1 MITYKFIKYL
11 YTHIKYFRILNDV
24 YKQEKLLE
32 NLTALFKVEFKK
44 DWVGRIYAVFN
55 PHIQDGIFNQNNQ
68 ILEYTNEGLSNSSY
82 VESYIMTQ
90 LNIAKQFIKA
100 NNLFDLLTYKLI
112 KLDDN
117 DNYLFIIQPITW
129 EDCISYTKKFIIL
142 WSIIGILVSIL
153 IYLI

>member
-129 EDCISYTKKFIIL
+129 EDCVSYTKKFMIL
-142 WSIIGILVSIL
+142 WGIIGILVLIL

>member
-24 YKQEKLLE
+24 YKQENLLE

-90 LNIAKQFIKA
+90 LNIVKQFIKA

-129 EDCISYTKKFIIL
+129 EDCVSYTKKFMIL
-142 WSIIGILVSIL
+142 WGIIGILASIL

>member
-129 EDCISYTKKFIIL
+129 EDCISYAKKFMIL
-142 WSIIGILVSIL
+142 WSIIGILASIL

>member
-1 MITYKFIKYL
+1 M
-11 YTHIKYFRILNDV
+11 HIKYCKILNDV
-24 YKQEKLLE
+24 YINENLLE
-32 NLTALFKVEFKK
+32 NLSALFKVQFRK

-68 ILEYTNEGLSNSSY
+68 ILEYTNEGLINNSY
-82 VESYIMTQ
+82 IESYIMSQ

-112 KLDDN
+112 KIDEH
-117 DNYLFIIQPITW
+117 DNYLFIIQPITL
-129 EDCISYTKKFIIL
+129 EDCISYIKKFIVL
-142 WSIIGILVSIL
+142 WGVIGIFAICL

>member
-11 YTHIKYFRILNDV
+11 YTYIKYYKILNEV
-24 YKQEKLLE
+24 YREENLLE
-32 NLTALFKVEFKK
+32 NLSSLFKVEFKK
-44 DWVGRIYAVFN
+44 DWIGRIYAVFN

-68 ILEYTNEGLSNSSY
+68 ILEYTNEGLINNSY
-82 VESYIMTQ
+82 IESYIMSQ

-112 KLDDN
+112 KIDEH
-117 DNYLFIIQPITW
+117 DNYLFIIQPITL
-129 EDCISYTKKFIIL
+129 EDCISYIKKFIVL
-142 WSIIGILVSIL
+142 WGVIGIFAICL

>member
-11 YTHIKYFRILNDV
+11 YTHIKYFQILNDV

-55 PHIQDGIFNQNNQ
+55 PHVQDGIFNQNNQ

-129 EDCISYTKKFIIL
+129 EDCVSYTKKFIIM
-142 WSIIGILVSIL
+142 WGIIGILASIL

>member
-24 YKQEKLLE
+24 YKQENLLE

-68 ILEYTNEGLSNSSY
+68 ILEYTNEGLSNNSY

-90 LNIAKQFIKA
+90 LNIVKQFIKA

-129 EDCISYTKKFIIL
+129 EDCVSYTKKFMIL
-142 WSIIGILVSIL
+142 WGIIGILASIL

>member
-11 YTHIKYFRILNDV
+11 YTHIKYYKILNEV
-24 YKQEKLLE
+24 YKEE
-32 NLTALFKVEFKK
+32 NLLGNLSALFKVEFKK

-68 ILEYTNEGLSNSSY
+68 ILEYTNEGLVNNSY
-82 VESYIMTQ
+82 IESYIMSQ

-129 EDCISYTKKFIIL
+129 EDCISYTKKFVIL
-142 WSIIGILVSIL
+142 CSIIGIFVASL